1 MQTLKFS
8 DVLYGTAQL
17 VGLDRDSLPTH
28 FFKQAR
34 DLANQRLAVAWDTE
48 RWPDLVRV
56 ESATVTTAS
65 DISTAPYPTT
75 AGMILQVYQK
85 DPRATTNAIPVGYSL
100 YDTGTAQQIVL
111 QDNDTPVYV
120 EYKISRPNLTGD
132 TYNASTDYAED
143 NQVYYS
149 ATVNGITTGQF
160 YDMTTDAGAGT
171 VPTDTSKWTVVS
183 IPKIFENYLIRGIYA
198 DYLRA
203 NGQLEIAAL
212 EDRTAEAFLTV
223 ESDKV
228 YRQQGQVK
236 KLNFIGY

>member
-1 MQTLKFS
+1 MQTLTFS
-8 DVLYGTAQL
+8 SVLYGVAQL
-17 VGLDRDSLPTH
+17 AGLDRDNLPTH

-34 DLANQRLAVAWDTE
+34 DLASQRLAVAWDTE
-48 RWPDLVRV
+48 RWPSLVRV

-143 NQVYYS
+143 DQVYYS
-149 ATVNGITTGQF
+149 TTGQF

-171 VPTDTSKWTVVS
+171 VPTTAANWTVVS
-183 IPKIFENYLIRGIYA
+183 IPKIFENYLIRGVYA

-203 NGQLEIAAL
+203 NGQLEVAAL

>member
-8 DVLYGTAQL
+8 TVLHGAAQL
-17 VGLDRDSLPTH
+17 AGLDRDNLPTH
-28 FFKQAR
+28 FFKQVR
-34 DLANQRLAVAWDTE
+34 DLASQRLSMAWDTE

-75 AGMILQVYQK
+75 AGMVFQVYQK

-100 YDTGTAQQIVL
+100 YDTGTVQQIVL
-111 QDNDTPVYV
+111 QDGDTPVHV
-120 EYKISRPNLTGD
+120 EFAIKRPSLIGD
-132 TYNASTDYAED
+132 TYDASTDYAED
-143 NQVYYS
+143 DQVYYS
-149 ATVNGITTGQF
+149 TTGQF
-160 YDMTTDAGAGT
+160 YDMTTNATAGT

-183 IPKIFENYLIRGIYA
+183 IPKIFENYLIRGVYA

-203 NGQLEIAAL
+203 NGQLEIAGL
-212 EDRTAEAFLTV
+212 EDRTAEAFITV
-223 ESDKV
+223 EADKV

-236 KLNFIGY
+236 KLNFVGY

>member
-8 DVLYGTAQL
+8 TVLYGTAQL
-17 VGLDRDSLPTH
+17 AGLDRDNLPTH
-28 FFKQAR
+28 FFKQVR
-34 DLANQRLAVAWDTE
+34 DLASQRLSVAWDTE

-56 ESATVTTAS
+56 ESAVVTTTS

-111 QDNDTPVYV
+111 SDNDTPVYV
-120 EYKISRPNLTGD
+120 EFAITRPSFTGD
-132 TYNASTDYAED
+132 TYSASTDYAVD
-143 NQVYYS
+143 DQVYYS
-149 ATVNGITTGQF
+149 TTGQF
-160 YDMTTDAGAGT
+160 YDMTTDAAAGT
-171 VPTDTSKWTVVS
+171 VPTDTTKWTVVS
-183 IPKIFENYLIRGIYA
+183 TPKIFENYLIRGIYA

-203 NGQLEIAAL
+203 NGQPEVAAL
-212 EDRTAEAFLTV
+212 EDRTAEAFITV
-223 ESDKV
+223 EADKV

-236 KLNFIGY
+236 KLNFVGY

>member
-1 MQTLKFS
+1 MQTLTFS
-8 DVLYGTAQL
+8 SVLYGVAQL
-17 VGLDRDSLPTH
+17 AGLDRDNLPTH

-34 DLANQRLAVAWDTE
+34 DLASQRLSVAWDTE

-65 DISTAPYPTT
+65 SISTAPYPTT

-120 EYKISRPNLTGD
+120 EHKIVRPNLTGD
-132 TYNASTDYAED
+132 TYDASTDYAED
-143 NQVYYS
+143 DQVYYS
-149 ATVNGITTGQF
+149 TTGQF
-160 YDMTTDAGAGT
+160 YDMTTDAAAGT

-203 NGQLEIAAL
+203 NGQLEIAGL
-212 EDRTAEAFLTV
+212 EDRTAEAFITV
-223 ESDKV
+223 EADKV

-236 KLNFIGY
+236 KLNFVGY

>member
-8 DVLYGTAQL
+8 TVLHGAAQL
-17 VGLDRDSLPTH
+17 AGLDRDNLPTH
-28 FFKQAR
+28 FFKQVR
-34 DLANQRLAVAWDTE
+34 DLASQRLSMAWDTE

-65 DISTAPYPTT
+65 DISTAPYPAT
-75 AGMILQVYQK
+75 AGMVFQVYQK

-100 YDTGTAQQIVL
+100 YDTGTVQQIVL
-111 QDNDTPVYV
+111 QDGDTPVHV
-120 EYKISRPNLTGD
+120 EFAIKRPSLTGD

-143 NQVYYS
+143 DQVYYS
-149 ATVNGITTGQF
+149 TTGQF
-160 YDMTTDAGAGT
+160 YDMTTNATAGT

-183 IPKIFENYLIRGIYA
+183 IPKIFENYLIRGVYA

-203 NGQLEIAAL
+203 NGQLEIAGL
-212 EDRTAEAFLTV
+212 EDRTAEAFITV
-223 ESDKV
+223 EADKV

-236 KLNFIGY
+236 KLNFVGY